1 MSHSMLPTMSRR
13 QFLQITAAAGLTLG
27 VGYLSR
33 TLRAQLTTI
42 QETRVLMGT
51 VVNLALVTEDKQE
64 GERVVAA
71 AFAEMERLIAL
82 FDHRQPDTPLAR
94 LNQTGQ
100 LTQAPPE
107 LIALIAQAIEYGRL
121 TAGAFDISIK
131 PLLDARKA
139 GATDWEEARQWV
151 DYRQIKIAGS
161 EIHFEVPGMGLTLDG
176 IAKGRVVDGATA
188 LLRTN
193 GFDNI
198 LVEAGGDLM
207 GYGFNADDQPWQVG
221 ITHPRQSNILSVLPV
236 QAQAVATSGDY
247 MNSFSHDFSLHHILD
262 PRTGH
267 SPTQIASATAIAP
280 TATDADALSTAL
292 MVLGVE
298 AGLAL
303 ANGLPNV
310 EALLIDKEMGLHRTS
325 GFPL

>member
-1 MSHSMLPTMSRR
+1 MTTTLPPRLSRR

-33 TLRAQLTTI
+33 TLWAHPTTI
-42 QETRVLMGT
+42 QETRILMGT
-51 VVNLALVTEDKQE
+51 VINLALVTEDKQE

-71 AFAEMERLIAL
+71 AFAAMERLIAL

-94 LNQTGQ
+94 LNQTGR

-107 LIALIAQAIEYGRL
+107 LTALIAQALEYGRL
-121 TAGAFDISIK
+121 TDGAFDISIK

-139 GATDWEEARQWV
+139 GVTDWEEAWQRV
-151 DYRQIKIAGS
+151 DYRKVQITGSDIA
-161 EIHFEVPGMGLTLDG
+161 FDMPGMSLTLDG
-176 IAKGRVVDGATA
+176 IAKGRVVDGAIA
-188 LLRTN
+188 LLQAN

-207 GYGFNADDQPWQVG
+207 GYGLNEDNQPWQVG
-221 ITHPRQSNILSVLPV
+221 IAHPRQSNVLSVLPV
-236 QAQAVATSGDY
+236 WAQAVATSGDY
-247 MNSFSHDFSLHHILD
+247 MNSFSNDFSLHHILD

-267 SPTQIASATAIAP
+267 SPKQIASATAIAP
-280 TATDADALSTAL
+280 TATEADALSTAL

-303 ANGLPNV
+303 ANRLPDV